1 MLYPAGDTAPSAV
14 PGWLCLELHASSMA
28 SLFCNDTASLL
39 QVTSQKGTSPT
50 ARQAEPACG
59 MQDAT
64 TSAREIRNHQHPL
77 QKQCSRQSLEKETG
91 KEEKK
96 MCKVTDLQASS

>member
-14 PGWLCLELHASSMA
+14 PGWLCLELHAPSVA
-28 SLFCNDTASLL
+28 SLSCNDTASLL

-50 ARQAEPACG
+50 ARRG

-64 TSAREIRNHQHPL
+64 TSAGEIWEPP
-77 QKQCSRQSLEKETG
+77 
-91 KEEKK
+91 
-96 MCKVTDLQASS
+96 ASSPKALFKTVLGKGDREG